1 MPTAMESG
9 KIGLRADLLAWMIC
23 GALFLATVLNYMDRQ
38 TLSMAAPLIQR
49 ELSLNNAQMGILFS
63 AFFYTYGLMQAVT
76 GAILDRV
83 SIRWGYAVSVFVWS
97 LAGALTGLIANF
109 GQLFGCRLLLG
120 VGEAANWPA
129 ALRTVARVMP
139 PDKRSLA
146 NGIFNSGASIG
157 AVITPPL
164 MVYLSMRSGWR
175 TAFIVIGASGIV
187 WVMLWLAITSKAP
200 ALRRASRVSNAE
212 HLNGSEAA
220 GLLPTW
226 PHIFSSS
233 RFWGLIVASVCGNP
247 CYYFYSTWLAT
258 YFVQKRAMHFD
269 TQLGTVMLVPYLAVG
284 LGSALGGLPVFLLT
298 RRHWTIYRA
307 RKVTLMFISALT
319 LPAMIVPY
327 TQTFSAVL
335 TIIVVVTAGMGAW
348 IANYISALQDLSPR
362 HVASVA
368 GLIGCFGAF
377 AGALGM
383 WLVGVVSSTS
393 YGFTPVFV
401 ALGLLPV
408 VASLGIVVPR
418 SPGLKQV

>member
-1 MPTAMESG
+1 
-9 KIGLRADLLAWMIC
+9 
-23 GALFLATVLNYMDRQ
+23 MDRQ
-38 TLSMAAPLIQR
+38 TLSMAAPLIQH
-49 ELSLNNAQMGILFS
+49 ELSLNNAQIGILFS

-83 SIRWGYAVSVFVWS
+83 SVRWGYAVSVFVWS
-97 LAGALTGLIANF
+97 AAGALTGLIANF

-139 PDKRSLA
+139 PEKRSLA
-146 NGIFNSGASIG
+146 NGIFNSGASVG

-164 MVYLSMRSGWR
+164 MVYLSMRLSWR
-175 TAFIVIGASGIV
+175 AAFMVIGACGLV
-187 WVMLWLAITSKAP
+187 WVMLWLAITSRAP
-200 ALRRASRVSNAE
+200 ALGRESRGTEPESRKE
-212 HLNGSEAA
+212 SDDA
-220 GLLPTW
+220 GLLSTW
-226 PHIFSSS
+226 PQILSSS

-269 TQLGTVMLVPYLAVG
+269 TQLGNVMLVPYLALG
-284 LGSALGGLPVFLLT
+284 LGSALGGLPVFFLA
-298 RRHWTIYRA
+298 RRRWTVSRS
-307 RKVTLMFISALT
+307 RKATLMFISALT
-319 LPAMIVPY
+319 LPAVIVPY
-327 TQTFSAVL
+327 TRSFSAVL
-335 TIIVVVTAGMGAW
+335 TIIVFVTAGMGAW

-362 HVASVA
+362 HVASVS

-393 YGFTPVFV
+393 HGFAPVFI
-401 ALGLLPV
+401 ALGLLPI
-408 VASLGIVVPR
+408 VASLGVIVPR
-418 SPGLKQV
+418 SPRV

>member
-1 MPTAMESG
+1 MVSRGEV
-9 KIGLRADLLAWMIC
+9 LAWSIC

-38 TLSMAAPLIQR
+38 TLSMAAPLVQR
-49 ELSLNNAQMGILFS
+49 ELSLNNTQIGILFS

-83 SIRWGYAVSVFVWS
+83 SVRWGYAVSVFVWS

-139 PDKRSLA
+139 PEKRSLA
-146 NGIFNSGASIG
+146 NGIFNSGASVG

-175 TAFIVIGASGIV
+175 AAFIVIGASGIG
-187 WVMLWLAITSKAP
+187 WVMLWLAITSRAP
-200 ALRRASRVSNAE
+200 ALGRVSREVEDAKP
-212 HLNGSEAA
+212 SEAA
-220 GLLPTW
+220 GLLSTW
-226 PHIFSSS
+226 PQIFSSS

-258 YFVQKRAMHFD
+258 YFVQKRAMHFN
-269 TQLGTVMLVPYLAVG
+269 TQLGTVMLVPYLALG

-298 RRHWTIYRA
+298 RRGWTISRS
-307 RKVTLMFISALT
+307 RKAALMFISAMT
-319 LPAMIVPY
+319 LPVMMVPY
-327 TQTFSAVL
+327 TRTFSAVL
-335 TIIVVVTAGMGAW
+335 AIIAIVTAGMGAW

-362 HVASVA
+362 NVASVA

-377 AGALGM
+377 AGGIGM

-393 YGFTPVFV
+393 YGFAPVFI
-401 ALGLLPV
+401 ALGVLPV
-408 VASLGIVVPR
+408 VASSGIIVPR
-418 SPGLKQV
+418 SPERDKRLSGA